1 MSAQDKEKKV
11 SRAELAY
18 HILKQGITSGR
29 IAPGTML
36 GEVAIARDLNMSRTP
51 IREALKMLKSDDLV
65 EIRDG
70 VGTFVNTFTQKD
82 IEDAYAVRKALE
94 MLAVHTAINAFSD
107 EELDQMEE
115 NFHSIQ
121 RRLEGGENVSVEEFF
136 EADWNLHDKIVQK
149 SGNRYVKTAMRNLDA
164 VLRRYQCLSV
174 HMLSHTDTTVA
185 EHLTIISLIR
195 KKNLALLTEL
205 LECHITY

>member
-1 MSAQDKEKKV
+1 
-11 SRAELAY
+11 
-18 HILKQGITSGR
+18 
-29 IAPGTML
+29 
-36 GEVAIARDLNMSRTP
+36 MSRTP

-94 MLAVHTAINAFSD
+94 MLAVHTAINAFSG

-121 RRLEGGENVSVEEFF
+121 RRLDGGENVSVEEFF

-195 KKNLALLTEL
+195 KKNLARLTEL